1 MTNFT
6 QNEIAALKMCLN
18 YDNRAHQLD
27 DNHSDA
33 SPVTIAKALGWN
45 MNQAGGLISSLSGKG
60 AIWVDDREGEP
71 WHKDVSM
78 HIVYLTNKGVDAI
91 FDIIEAEKAAA

>member
-1 MTNFT
+1 MTKFT

-18 YDNRAHQLD
+18 YDNRTCQHD

-33 SPVTIAKALGWN
+33 TPVTIAEAFGWN
-45 MNQAGGLISSLSGKG
+45 MQQVGGLLSSLSSKG
-60 AIWVDDREGEP
+60 AAWVDDREGEP

-78 HIVYLTNKGVDAI
+78 HVVYLTEKCVDEI
-91 FDIIEAEKAAA
+91 CDIIEAEKAAA

>member
-6 QNEIAALKMCLN
+6 QNEITALKMCMN
-18 YDNRAHQLD
+18 YDDRESQHE

-33 SPVTIAKALGWN
+33 TPVTIAEALGWN
-45 MNQAGGLISSLSGKG
+45 MNQAGGLISSLSSKG
-60 AIWVDDREGEP
+60 VIWVDDREGEP

-78 HIVYLTNKGVDAI
+78 HVVYLTERGVDAI
-91 FDIIEAEKAAA
+91 FDIVEAEKAAA

>member
-18 YDNRAHQLD
+18 YDDRESQHG

-33 SPVTIAKALGWN
+33 TPVTIAEALGWN
-45 MNQAGGLISSLSGKG
+45 MNQAGGLISSLSSKG
-60 AIWVDDREGEP
+60 VIWVDDREGEP
-71 WHKDVSM
+71 WHMDVSM
-78 HIVYLTNKGVDAI
+78 HVVYLTERGVDAI
-91 FDIIEAEKAAA
+91 FDIVEAEKAVA

>member
-6 QNEIAALKMCLN
+6 QNEIAALKMCMN
-18 YDNRAHQLD
+18 YDDRESQHG

-33 SPVTIAKALGWN
+33 TPVTIAEALGWN
-45 MNQAGGLISSLSGKG
+45 MNQAGGLISSLSSKG
-60 AIWVDDREGEP
+60 VIWVDDREGEP

-78 HIVYLTNKGVDAI
+78 HVVYLTEIGVDAI
-91 FDIIEAEKAAA
+91 FDIVEAEKAAA